1 MSEQFKIIT
10 ATTWTPTNVNAQC
23 EVTLTDFGMSHLESI
38 KGRCYCGVYEGTRLV
53 RASLWALMHDFGP
66 SMVFGSMQV
75 PFVDNTIFVRAED

>member
-38 KGRCYCGVYEGTRLV
+38 KGRCYCGVCEGTRLV

-75 PFVDNTIFVRAED
+75 PFVDNTIFVRAEG